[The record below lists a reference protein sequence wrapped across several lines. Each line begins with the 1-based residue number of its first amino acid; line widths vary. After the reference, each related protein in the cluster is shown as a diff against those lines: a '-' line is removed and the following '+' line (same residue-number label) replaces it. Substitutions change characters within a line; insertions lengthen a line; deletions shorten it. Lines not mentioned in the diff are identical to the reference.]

1 MSRCSVLIPAVL
13 VALLVFPAPP
23 ASGYDVVTVSNG
35 GTIRGRVTF
44 TGPPPPPRKEIRTK
58 NPEVCGSGEFEV
70 PQMELAADKAV
81 GEAVVYLKGV
91 EKGEAWEKLAKPPE
105 IVNRKCSFVPHV
117 QAMPVSAGEI
127 VIVNSD
133 PILHNTHGYYGR
145 LTAFNVGLP
154 KQGLRIPKPLTRPG
168 LVKVDCDAHG
178 WMLGW
183 VYVADNPYYAVTSR
197 DGSFTLKNVPPG
209 SYTLVAWQEFTGPVE
224 VPVTVKPTAVQA
236 VNVDLAKK

>member
-1 MSRCSVLIPAVL
+1 MQLGRVVGHAVSTIKH
-13 VALLVFPAPP
+13 ASFQGWRLLV
-23 ASGYDVVTVSNG
+23 
-35 GTIRGRVTF
+35 
-44 TGPPPPPRKEIRTK
+44 
-58 NPEVCGSGEFEV
+58 
-70 PQMELAADKAV
+70 
-81 GEAVVYLKGV
+81 
-91 EKGEAWEKLAKPPE
+91 
-105 IVNRKCSFVPHV
+105 V
-117 QAMPVSAGEI
+117 QALTPDGKPDGEPLLAIDSLGAGAGEI

-197 DGSFTLKNVPPG
+197 DGAFTIKNVPPG
-209 SYTLVAWQEFTGPVE
+209 SYTLVAWQEFTGPIE
-224 VPVTVKPTAVQA
+224 VPVTVKPAAVQA

>member
-1 MSRCSVLIPAVL
+1 MSRRSALITAALAAVL
-13 VALLVFPAPP
+13 LSPAPQ
-23 ASGYDVVTVSNG
+23 AAGYEVVAVSDG
-35 GTIRGRVTF
+35 GTIRGKVTF
-44 TGPPPPPRKEIRTK
+44 TGSPPPPRKEIRTK
-58 NPEVCGSGEFEV
+58 NPEVCGTGEFEV

-105 IVNRKCSFVPHV
+105 IVNHKCSFVPHV

-133 PILHNTHGYYGR
+133 PILHNTHGFYGR

-154 KQGLRIPKPLTRPG
+154 QQGLRIPKPLKRPG

-183 VYVADNPYYAVTSR
+183 VYVADSPYYAVTGK
-197 DGSFTLKNVPPG
+197 DGTFTIKNVPPG

-224 VPVTVKPTAVQA
+224 VPVTVKPKAAQS